1 MSNYNACLEM
11 LLSEAEKTGYLTFD
25 YMMNAADTFDLSL
38 SDVDRISE
46 AVQLHDVIVY
56 ENEPNEDLDED
67 LEDYSRVDY
76 DSIFNEVIELSQELK
91 YVVELIRELPTPQYK
106 EISLLTIQSANGNE
120 YARERLI
127 LLHLR
132 VVLKIALSMT
142 KQYDLDI
149 TDSVSTGF
157 VGLVTAVDKY
167 DPNGFSAFQS
177 YASMWIQQHIQRE
190 CNPTWFEYYFPAH
203 YKNTMLTIKNKFEFI
218 YGSIDDGMSNEDMI
232 EFSRKYADELQE
244 EPKKVYLCLKR
255 IKTQKWGHV
264 YLDELLDSEDESY
277 LPLLISNEPTPEEYT
292 IKKMIR
298 EEIFKTLQSLTER
311 EEKVIS
317 LRFGLLDDKERTLEE
332 VGKDFNVTRER
343 IRQIEAKA
351 LRKLRNPTR
360 AKTLRDYI

>member
-1 MSNYNACLEM
+1 
-11 LLSEAEKTGYLTFD
+11 
-25 YMMNAADTFDLSL
+25 
-38 SDVDRISE
+38 
-46 AVQLHDVIVY
+46 
-56 ENEPNEDLDED
+56 
-67 LEDYSRVDY
+67 
-76 DSIFNEVIELSQELK
+76 
-91 YVVELIRELPTPQYK
+91 
-106 EISLLTIQSANGNE
+106 
-120 YARERLI
+120 
-127 LLHLR
+127 
-132 VVLKIALSMT
+132 
-142 KQYDLDI
+142 
-149 TDSVSTGF
+149 
-157 VGLVTAVDKY
+157 
-167 DPNGFSAFQS
+167 
-177 YASMWIQQHIQRE
+177 
-190 CNPTWFEYYFPAH
+190 
-203 YKNTMLTIKNKFEFI
+203 MLTIKNKFEFI